1 LLPNLLSPKIIGHS
15 MPNHKDDKTKDFF
28 IAIIPPSPVYEE
40 VWKLKQYFQEKYSS
54 KASLNS
60 PPHIT
65 LHMPFRWKA
74 QKEESLVE
82 ELESFFKPFDPF
94 KICLDNF
101 ASFPPRAIFIN
112 VAKSLELENLQQ
124 SLQRFCKKELNLFNA
139 NYQDGP
145 FHPHVTL
152 AFRDLDK
159 NEYKHA
165 WEEFKSKEY
174 KAEFVAD
181 KIALLKHD
189 GKTWHVF
196 KNFNLQSSYS
206 TDNKSALATTEG

>member
-1 LLPNLLSPKIIGHS
+1 
-15 MPNHKDDKTKDFF
+15 MPNHKDDKVKEFF
-28 IAIIPPSPVYEE
+28 IAIIPPSPVCEE
-40 VWKLKQYFQEKYSS
+40 LWKLKQYFQEKYHSR
-54 KASLNS
+54 ASLNS

-65 LHMPFRWKA
+65 LHMPFQWKA
-74 QKEESLVE
+74 HKEEGLIDD
-82 ELESFFKPFDPF
+82 LDAFFKSFDPL

-101 ASFPPRAIFIN
+101 SSFPPRVIFVN
-112 VAKSLELENLQQ
+112 VTKSPEVDDLQKN
-124 SLQRFCKKELNLFNA
+124 LQRFCKKELNLFNA

-145 FHPHVTL
+145 FNPHITL

-165 WEEFKSKEY
+165 WEEFKGKEY

-181 KIALLKHD
+181 KISLLKHD
-189 GKTWHVF
+189 GKAWHVY

-206 TDNKSALATTEG
+206 TGNKSALATTEG

>member
-1 LLPNLLSPKIIGHS
+1 
-15 MPNHKDDKTKDFF
+15 MPNHKDDKIKEYF
-28 IAIIPPSPVYEE
+28 IAIIPPSPVYEN
-40 VWKLKQYFQEKYSS
+40 VWKLKQYFQEKYNS

-65 LHMPFRWKA
+65 LHMPFQWKTH
-74 QKEESLVE
+74 KEEELVDK
-82 ELESFFKPFDPF
+82 LGTFFKGCDPF
-94 KICLDNF
+94 KVCLDNF
-101 ASFPPRAIFIN
+101 SSFPPRVIFVN
-112 VAKSLELENLQQ
+112 VVKSLELENLQKA
-124 SLQRFCKKELNLFNA
+124 LQRFCKKELNLFNA

-145 FHPHVTL
+145 FSPHMTL

-159 NEYKHA
+159 LEYKHA
-165 WEEFKSKEY
+165 WEEFKTKEY

-181 KIALLKHD
+181 KIALLRHD
-189 GKTWHVF
+189 GKVWHIF